1 MIKSIVNPIAIAA
14 GILALAGG
22 GAEAQKSKDTL
33 RLAVSESIRGIEG
46 MFFAGV
52 DGFILDKMLQDPLLH
67 YDTKEKKVK
76 PNLATEWKRVG
87 SDTLEFKLRQN
98 VKFHNGAEF
107 SADDVVY
114 TVQTAL
120 DPKYNFRLK
129 ESRYGYIK
137 GVEKIDKY
145 TVRIHVHKGS
155 GVDPINL
162 AHYPPILPHAVHSK
176 YENKADFARETIGTG
191 PYRLASL
198 DANGATFKKADT
210 YNWGG
215 ARPAAKIGTV
225 AISSIGDKQTQI
237 AKVLVGELELIYDV
251 DLDQTQR
258 ITSSAPNYKVHVAP
272 SAGFFFANFDTAN
285 RSGKSPFGDKR
296 LREAVLSAIDREA
309 LRKTYVPEAVR
320 DAQILS
326 SMCHPWLG
334 PCSADLPEKLPS
346 YDPARAK
353 RLMAEAGFPNG
364 FPVEILTWSPAK
376 EVAEAVAGDLRKVG
390 IKATV
395 NSPARNVFT
404 KLRGGGQAVMQVTV
418 WDNGGEPDIE
428 RTANYFFGDTP
439 QNYVKDAELQALTEQ
454 GRSELDPA
462 KRERIYN
469 RLFGKAN
476 AERYISPIIPAPSL
490 IVHHKD
496 VVMEDVRILYV
507 QGFAMNYMRW
517 AK

>member
-1 MIKSIVNPIAIAA
+1 MMKSIAHLGAA
-14 GILALAGG
+14 SAAVLALAVG
-22 GAEAQKSKDTL
+22 GAQAQKSKDTL
-33 RLAVSESIRGIEG
+33 RLAVSESIQGVEG

-67 YDTKEKKVK
+67 FDTADKKVK
-76 PNLATEWKRVG
+76 PNLATEWKRIDP
-87 SDTLEFKLRQN
+87 DTLEFKLREN

-107 SADDVVY
+107 TADDVVY
-114 TVQTAL
+114 TFKIAI

-129 ESRYGYIK
+129 ESRYGYLK
-137 GVEKIDKY
+137 DVEKIDKY
-145 TVRIHVHKGS
+145 TVRVHLHKGS

-176 YENKADFARETIGTG
+176 FENKANFARETVGTG
-191 PYRLASL
+191 PYRLATYDS
-198 DANGATFKKADT
+198 NGVTFRKAET
-210 YNWGG
+210 YTWGG

-237 AKVLVGELELIYDV
+237 AKVLVGELELIFDV

-258 ITSSAPNYKVHVAP
+258 ITSSAPNYKVHVSP
-272 SAGFFFANFDTAN
+272 SAGFFFTNFDTAN

-309 LRKTYVPEAVR
+309 LRKTYVPESVR
-320 DAQILS
+320 DAQILT

-334 PCSADLPEKLPS
+334 PCNGDVPEKLPT

-353 RLMAEAGFPNG
+353 RLMADAGVPNG
-364 FPVEILTWSPAK
+364 FEVEILTWSPAK

-390 IKATV
+390 IRASV

-404 KLRGGGQAVMQVTV
+404 KLRGDGKAVMQVTV

-428 RTANYFFGDTP
+428 RTANYFFGDTA
-439 QNYVKDAELQALTEQ
+439 QNYVQDKELLELTEQ
-454 GRSELDPA
+454 GRNEIDPA
-462 KRERIYN
+462 KREKIYD

-476 AERYISPIIPAPSL
+476 AERYISPVIPAPSL

-496 VVMEDVRILYV
+496 VVMEDVRIIYV
-507 QGFAMNYMRW
+507 QGFALNYMSW